1 MSEIH
6 FVGKL
11 DTRILQS
18 LALNYNI
25 GLTSVWTKV
34 LYQNKN
40 IIPFTET
47 QNRSNEENII
57 LFHY

>member
-1 MSEIH
+1 MNQIH

-11 DTRILQS
+11 DTRILQR
-18 LALNYNI
+18 LALNYNN
-25 GLTSVWTKV
+25 GLTWVWTKA

-47 QNRSNEENII
+47 QNRSNEENI
-57 LFHY
+57 LLLHY